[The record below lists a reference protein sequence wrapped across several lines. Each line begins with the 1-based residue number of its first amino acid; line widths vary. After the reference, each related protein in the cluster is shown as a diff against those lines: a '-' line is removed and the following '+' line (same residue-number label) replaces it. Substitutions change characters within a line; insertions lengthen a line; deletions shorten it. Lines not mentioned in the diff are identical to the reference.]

1 MSNRQSIG
9 KNILSQARE
18 EDFWQKN
25 LACST
30 MPARLADASR
40 SGGDSIRVIFFLGWP
55 RSTMDSIRVSEAPD
69 PGSIPGEATTKIF
82 TLISIKLELQR
93 LLFLPVYKAACW
105 VSCHLLN

>member
-40 SGGDSIRVIFFLGWP
+40 SGGDSIRV
-55 RSTMDSIRVSEAPD
+55 SEAPD
-69 PGSIPGEATTKIF
+69 TGSIPVEATT
-82 TLISIKLELQR
+82 
-93 LLFLPVYKAACW
+93 LLSFLFP
-105 VSCHLLN
+105 L